1 MTLQILP
8 IFKTSV
14 TYKVKRGLVSYSVLS
29 SLVVE
34 QLREK
39 IHKFVVQFI
48 NDYSEFFL
56 SCKML
61 GKPDELLRG
70 SLGMNLHFIQGRV
83 VLLLVS
89 SLNME
94 TGISFS
100 WISQ

>member
-1 MTLQILP
+1 
-8 IFKTSV
+8 
-14 TYKVKRGLVSYSVLS
+14 
-29 SLVVE
+29 
-34 QLREK
+34 
-39 IHKFVVQFI
+39 
-48 NDYSEFFL
+48 
-56 SCKML
+56 ML

>member
-1 MTLQILP
+1 M
-8 IFKTSV
+8 
-14 TYKVKRGLVSYSVLS
+14 
-29 SLVVE
+29 VE

-70 SLGMNLHFIQGRV
+70 SLGMN
-83 VLLLVS
+83 
-89 SLNME
+89 
-94 TGISFS
+94 
-100 WISQ
+100 